1 MFEALDAAKEIK
13 VNDKHPGWSMV
24 SPSTRRQKSTPLD
37 LCPYALDFEAIDAA
51 NDVKVN
57 LKDPGPCCT
66 LLRAVHVKSLHTMTD
81 KKRFEV
87 SSRYLYS

>member
-13 VNDKHPGWSMV
+13 ANDKHPGWSMV

-37 LCPYALDFEAIDAA
+37 LCPYALVFEAIDAA

-57 LKDPGPCCT
+57 VKDPGPYPIT
-66 LLRAVHVKSLHTMTD
+66 
-81 KKRFEV
+81 
-87 SSRYLYS
+87 SRPCQVPPYDD

>member
-37 LCPYALDFEAIDAA
+37 LCPYALVFEAIDAA
-51 NDVKVN
+51 NDVKVKV
-57 LKDPGPCCT
+57 KDPGPCYT

-81 KKRFEV
+81 EKCFEV